1 MAITY
6 QFNKTSLQGLEKN
19 LKMRQRTLP
28 TLQNKESALRL
39 EVKKAKAEI
48 KELDDE
54 VNRRIKDYD
63 QMLALWGE
71 FDTSLINV
79 DDVRMSI
86 KKIAGVRVPVL
97 DEVVYSTKEFS
108 LFSSPKWFIDGFE
121 QLKAIA
127 EVGIRQE
134 FVRRK
139 VDLLEYARKKTTQ
152 KVNLFEKVQIP
163 GYQDAIRKIKRFME
177 DEENLSKAVREQARM
192 LFQAGVDFEELGDE
206 SPTVSRRKD
215 KAKVKSLTLE
225 MYEKAVLYYSKAQ
238 ETGYP
243 EAAERIAAV
252 KEKMATLAQ

>member
-1 MAITY
+1 MSINF
-6 QFNKTSLQGLEKN
+6 QFNKTSLQALEKD

-28 TLQNKESALRL
+28 TLQSKESALRL
-39 EVKKAKAEI
+39 EVKRAKDEI
-48 KELDDE
+48 KALDEE
-54 VNRRIKDYD
+54 VDRRIKDYD

-71 FDTSLINV
+71 FDTSLIHV

-108 LFSSPKWFIDGFE
+108 IFSSPKWFADGFN

-127 EVGIRQE
+127 DVGIRQE

-139 VDLLEYARKKTTQ
+139 VELLDYARKKTTQ

-177 DEENLSKAVREQARM
+177 DEENLSKSSQ
-192 LFQAGVDFEELGDE
+192 
-206 SPTVSRRKD
+206 KI
-215 KAKVKSLTLE
+215 VKSKRE
-225 MYEKAVLYYSKAQ
+225 AEARAAEEKA
-238 ETGYP
+238 
-243 EAAERIAAV
+243 R
-252 KEKMATLAQ
+252 KEVQA

>member
-6 QFNKTSLQGLEKN
+6 QFNKTSLQSLEKD

-28 TLQNKESALRL
+28 TLQNKETALRL
-39 EVKKAKAEI
+39 EVKKAKQ
-48 KELDDE
+48 ELADLDEE
-54 VNRRIKDYD
+54 VNRRIRDYD
-63 QMLALWGE
+63 QMIALWGE
-71 FDTSLINV
+71 FDTSLIHV

-108 LFSSPKWFIDGFE
+108 LFSSPKWFADGFE

-127 EVGIRQE
+127 DVGIRQE

-177 DEENLSKAVREQARM
+177 DEENLSKSSQKIVKGKREAEARLAEQEARKGGAV
-192 LFQAGVDFEELGDE
+192 
-206 SPTVSRRKD
+206 
-215 KAKVKSLTLE
+215 
-225 MYEKAVLYYSKAQ
+225 
-238 ETGYP
+238 
-243 EAAERIAAV
+243 
-252 KEKMATLAQ
+252 